1 MLNTGGLT
9 AMTVESVVFAF
20 ADPPPETAA
29 AFTWG
34 DVAFPATFTVTVIA
48 G

>member
-1 MLNTGGLT
+1 MLNTGT
-9 AMTVESVVFAF
+9 AMTVVGSVAL
-20 ADPPPETAA
+20 APSGPPPDTLTL
-29 AFTWG
+29 FTSE